1 MKTDN
6 GFEER
11 LIASLIESPKQKE
24 KLLPNN
30 VRGIAW
36 WGEYKDES
44 DERIFPLTDS
54 EKLKSFR
61 NIWIK
66 SIYKRRNRHNDY
78 HTLLKRF

>member
-54 EKLKSFR
+54 EK
-61 NIWIK
+61 IK
-66 SIYKRRNRHNDY
+66 E
-78 HTLLKRF
+78 F

>member
-30 VRGIAW
+30 VRGIVW
-36 WGEYKDES
+36 WENIKMKQMKES
-44 DERIFPLTDS
+44 FL
-54 EKLKSFR
+54 
-61 NIWIK
+61 
-66 SIYKRRNRHNDY
+66 
-78 HTLLKRF
+78 